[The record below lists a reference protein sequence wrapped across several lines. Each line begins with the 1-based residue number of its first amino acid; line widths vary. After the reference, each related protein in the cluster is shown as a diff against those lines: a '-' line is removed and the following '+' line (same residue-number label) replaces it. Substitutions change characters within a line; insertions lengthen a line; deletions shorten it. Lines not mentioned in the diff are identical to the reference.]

1 MRTWVVFRKLN
12 KCREGCTEETEG
24 SKGLGAL
31 EGMVCART
39 DRRQR
44 QAALTVEI
52 SRLTSEQSEGA
63 CRAQGTVWGAVEVAE
78 GKERGEKLRHAASK
92 WLAVQRTDRS
102 KPEEAGRSGSRRVL
116 GKMSHRLGLV
126 TVVEN

>member
-1 MRTWVVFRKLN
+1 MVFRKLN

-44 QAALTVEI
+44 QAALTVENHTGLKGLDTATFGEQMKKLDVI
-52 SRLTSEQSEGA
+52 IWERGTTLSVTKRLPSSLRRATTGTWDLTSALGA
-63 CRAQGTVWGAVEVAE
+63 AVGCGTV
-78 GKERGEKLRHAASK
+78 
-92 WLAVQRTDRS
+92 RTQGVPACS
-102 KPEEAGRSGSRRVL
+102 LPL
-116 GKMSHRLGLV
+116 
-126 TVVEN
+126 